1 MPIVLIVILGILAFA
16 LVPFTKRAED
26 KNAFLEAWSKE
37 IGKKKQPK
45 FSDII
50 RWLLVTSVAIMAA
63 ILIGAGSGL

>member
-16 LVPFTKRAED
+16 LVPSIKRSED

-37 IGKKKQPK
+37 IGRKKQPK

-50 RWLLVTSVAIMAA
+50 SLLLVTSVAIMAA
-63 ILIGAGSGL
+63 ILIGVGSEL

>member
-16 LVPFTKRAED
+16 LVPFIKRSED

-50 RWLLVTSVAIMAA
+50 SWLLVTSVAIMAA
-63 ILIGAGSGL
+63 ILIGVGSGL